1 MSKFDDIILKN
12 LITQTGTPIME
23 QTPAGVD
30 PMAAPAADPM
40 AAPAAAPPA
49 VTPVP
54 ETPDGP
60 ETPDEPALKINLLD
74 LARKALLVDP
84 NSIDQS
90 SKGVLTNTVTQEN
103 AAQIEEVLNSI
114 VSIESD
120 VDTGGVDLSYNNTH

>member
-40 AAPAAAPPA
+40 AAPAADPMAAPPA
-49 VTPVP
+49 ATPV
-54 ETPDGP
+54 P

-74 LARKALLVDP
+74 LARKALLVNP

-120 VDTGGVDLSYNNTH
+120 VDTGGVDLSYNKTN